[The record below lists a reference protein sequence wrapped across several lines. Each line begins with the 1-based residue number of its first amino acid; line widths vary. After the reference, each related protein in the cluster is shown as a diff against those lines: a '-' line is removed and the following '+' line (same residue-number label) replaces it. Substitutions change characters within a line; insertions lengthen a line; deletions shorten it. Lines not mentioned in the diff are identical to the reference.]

1 MKNTKRKYYY
11 YKHRFIMFVNQIK
24 RWLKLSKVFLK
35 FWHIPFDLERY
46 NYAVNYAD
54 HQIDDMSD
62 AIKRRDKTI
71 ENLANELA
79 SEYQYGSEQMSEEES
94 YREAYRFA
102 YGEEEWQ
109 EYIPEKYLTKK
120 EQDDKL
126 DRDIDAYVTYDPIA
140 ESSYYDLMRY
150 ELNRLKGGLY
160 EKRKYI

>member
-1 MKNTKRKYYY
+1 MKNTIRKYYH
-11 YKHRFIMFVNQIK
+11 YKDRFIMFVNKII

-46 NYAVNYAD
+46 DYAVNYAD

-79 SEYQYGSEQMSEEES
+79 SEYQYGQQMSEEES

-102 YGEEEWQ
+102 YEEEWQ

-120 EQDDKL
+120 EQDDKF
-126 DRDIDAYVTYDPIA
+126 DRELDAYVTYDPIA
-140 ESSYYDLMRY
+140 EQTYYDLMRY
-150 ELNRLKGGLY
+150 ELNTLKGGLY
-160 EKRKYI
+160 EKRKYV